1 MTDLDYHLLFVGMSK
16 VLTIFVTIIGKIKTR
31 QIKTNKIKT
40 RDLNFVI
47 HVTESA
53 QVVKSK

>member
-1 MTDLDYHLLFVGMSK
+1 M
-16 VLTIFVTIIGKIKTR
+16 LTIFVTIGKIKTR

-47 HVTESA
+47 HVIEPA
-53 QVVKSK
+53 QVVKRKLKHF